1 VIYGPYRVRLVKCG
15 GRLNTIERNQHGR
28 LYVRR
33 YTSCLHRS
41 WRITKDGEYV
51 FSFSTKR
58 AAITLAKRLANE
70 AQCCSNEK
78 GHQSHSAN

>member
-33 YTSCLHRS
+33 FTSCLHRS

-51 FSFSTKR
+51 FSFSTKA
-58 AAITLAKRLANE
+58 AAIRYAKRLANE
-70 AQCCSNEK
+70 SECK
-78 GHQSHSAN
+78 GTTQGHESHRAN